1 MGQKKP
7 YNPNTAYG
15 RRKLREQA
23 AQNYANMTPQQ
34 QQKHDTTKFWV
45 TLIILI
51 VVGGLI
57 FLTGGSGALTK
68 WLSR

>member
-1 MGQKKP
+1 MGPKKP

-34 QQKHDTTKFWV
+34 KQEHDSTKFWIM
-45 TLIILI
+45 LIILI

-57 FLTGGSGALTK
+57 FLIGGTGALLK

>member
-7 YNPNTAYG
+7 YNSNTAYG
-15 RRKLREQA
+15 RRKLREQTE
-23 AQNYANMTPQQ
+23 QNYANMTPQEQ
-34 QQKHDTTKFWV
+34 QEHDRTKFWV
-45 TLIILI
+45 ILIILI

-57 FLTGGSGALTK
+57 FLIGGLGALTK